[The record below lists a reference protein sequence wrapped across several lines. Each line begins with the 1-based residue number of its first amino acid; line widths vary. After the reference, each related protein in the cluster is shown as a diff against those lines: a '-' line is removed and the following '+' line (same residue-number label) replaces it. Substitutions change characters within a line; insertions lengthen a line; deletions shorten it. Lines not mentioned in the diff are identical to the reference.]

1 MKLDAMIACNNV
13 SHLVE
18 IKPTEHFWGMKFVP
32 KQAKI
37 GTNFFFHFIKFCSL
51 VFLSKH
57 GVIAWNIVQLLI
69 EVKPMEKKFGPQIG
83 SEISVFVIF
92 SKLGH

>member
-1 MKLDAMIACNNV
+1 MIACNNV

-37 GTNFFFHFIKFCSL
+37 GPNFFFHFIKFCSL

-69 EVKPMEKKFGPQIG
+69 EVKPMEKKIWAPNW
-83 SEISVFVIF
+83 V
-92 SKLGH
+92 